1 MRSSQLCSSSCA
13 GPRLDSGRV
22 RDDDEVV
29 AVVVQHGQKMPNLLH
44 VLIPYHTNSES
55 LSTLRCHIVT
65 PGTAPVGSRFG
76 RISVLGVLKSDSE
89 KRGFCMV

>member
-44 VLIPYHTNSES
+44 VS
-55 LSTLRCHIVT
+55 LGIGRSCLK
-65 PGTAPVGSRFG
+65 PGGGDLSHADT
-76 RISVLGVLKSDSE
+76 
-89 KRGFCMV
+89 

>member
-44 VLIPYHTNSES
+44 VCMYSTPTVS
-55 LSTLRCHIVT
+55 LRRV
-65 PGTAPVGSRFG
+65 AVGMYNG
-76 RISVLGVLKSDSE
+76 
-89 KRGFCMV
+89 MM